1 MDYELFYSDYIK
13 LTEQL
18 QSLLANQKKLLKRID
33 KSMSLGDIKNTGK
46 DIQALSAYAA
56 EAASGIHEISR
67 LHAGADMAEYLASGD
82 FAKALVAECNTRGI
96 DIVGEENAYEIFPYR
111 LKINP
116 QEEEALI
123 NGKKAPGLRPVA
135 VTDVL
140 EKGRAKLLSAN
151 FNAALFAAELAA
163 AYDLSI
169 IAGAKGKKKIVPDAD
184 VYLNTI
190 YKYMTPMRRSRKD
203 YDAQSFAFDIA
214 RLYGAEDVALADG
227 RKIQFGPSRIN
238 NRAIRILDAFGNE
251 LFIATVRFYRD

>member
-13 LTEQL
+13 LTEHL
-18 QSLLANQKKLLKRID
+18 QSLQANQKKLLKRID
-33 KSMSLGDIKNTGK
+33 KSMSLGDLKNAGK
-46 DIQALSAYAA
+46 DIQALSASAE
-56 EAASGIHEISR
+56 EAASGIAEINR
-67 LHAGADMAEYLASGD
+67 LYAGADMAAYLASGD
-82 FAKALVAECNTRGI
+82 FAAGLVAACNARGI
-96 DIVGEENAYEIFPYR
+96 DIVGEENSYEIFPYR

-116 QEEEALI
+116 QDEEALI
-123 NGKKAPGLRPVA
+123 NGKKAPGLRPAA

-169 IAGAKGKKKIVPDAD
+169 IAGAKGKKVVPDAD
-184 VYLNTI
+184 VYLNSI

-214 RLYGAEDVALADG
+214 RLYGTEDVALADG
-227 RKIQFGPSRIN
+227 RKIQFGPSRVN

-251 LFIATVRFYRD
+251 LFIATVRFYKD